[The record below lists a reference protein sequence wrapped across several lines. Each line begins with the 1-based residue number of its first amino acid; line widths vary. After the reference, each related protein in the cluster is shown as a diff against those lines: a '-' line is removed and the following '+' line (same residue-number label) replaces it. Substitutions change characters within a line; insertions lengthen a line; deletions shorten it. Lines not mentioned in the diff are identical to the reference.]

1 MHLNKLKCNGVYMSN
16 LEDRADLLDE
26 FAMQAMSVLMAKNGI
41 ANISYMTIAENAYR
55 TAEEMILR
63 RQLTLD
69 RWAEKEAWAKGD
81 IDTLDLS
88 VRTLHL
94 IKHGEGIASIAKLC
108 EYNTRELLR
117 LPGVGQVAINEIKE
131 ALSKIGMSLKAGR

>member
-1 MHLNKLKCNGVYMSN
+1 MSN
-16 LEDRADLLDE
+16 LDDRADLLDE
-26 FAMQAMSVLMAKNGI
+26 FAMQAMSVFLAKNDVVHI
-41 ANISYMTIAENAYR
+41 NYLAVAENAYR

-69 RWAEKEAWAKGD
+69 KWAEKEAWAKGD

-108 EYNTRELLR
+108 SYNARELLR
-117 LPGVGQVAINEIKE
+117 LPGVGQIALNEIKE
-131 ALSKIGMSLKAGR
+131 ALSKIGMSLEAGR